1 MATPAKPAAPKKKS
15 ALSSKPASSP
25 PATALVASLSDARG
39 QRVSAILAPL
49 DDLINQFDLSSVAVT
64 RADKRSQDD
73 LDLEYLQA
81 EFSEYTPS
89 PELSA
94 AADTIECRGA
104 SEAQVRQLVS
114 MLGFN
119 RLPLTLAELYGLL
132 AFGRRLSYQ
141 ARLLPQT
148 PPPPAP
154 AATEGFLLAAKA
166 LLANQPADVMKAN
179 LSAGTTLE
187 SEASA
192 WVAQGGG
199 AHAYVLARIQD
210 GLTPVEALKAHR
222 MSVFKLLTVASR
234 QERPAAKFVPGHWP
248 YMSEPVFAPLRDI
261 PYNFVPN
268 YNYPRD
274 KVKTSLGGALI
285 GELDTCRYFGD
296 ASTAFYKNGFYLDRA
311 YTGRDDPVDHADEVG
326 GQETIRVL
334 LAHPKIRETL
344 EKAGLDFMDWL
355 AQAVPFAIEIVPGTP
370 PDELGHCLKEPELH
384 FLIPLGDYPE
394 HNSNSRKYKAWLA
407 RQVAAGKGPPE
418 GLSERD
424 RMVWEYRLSHEAAQ
438 ENKAAAEAAAAASKA
453 AGKGGKSSK
462 AGKTKGEPK

>member
-15 ALSSKPASSP
+15 ALSSMPASSS
-25 PATALVASLSDARG
+25 PAPASVTSLSDARG
-39 QRVSAILAPL
+39 QRVSAVLDPL
-49 DDLINQFDLSSVAVT
+49 DDLINQFDLASVTVV
-64 RADKRSQDD
+64 RADHKSQDD

-81 EFSEYTPS
+81 KFSEYTPS

-114 MLGFN
+114 TLGFN

-166 LLANQPADVMKAN
+166 LLSNQPADVLKAN
-179 LSAGTTLE
+179 LATGTTLE
-187 SEASA
+187 SEAST

-199 AHAYVLARIQD
+199 AHAYVLARIKD

-222 MSVFKLLTVASR
+222 LSVFKFLTVAS
-234 QERPAAKFVPGHWP
+234 QKERPAAQFVPGHWP
-248 YMSEPVFAPLRDI
+248 YMSEPVFAPLRDV

-274 KVKTSLGGALI
+274 KVRTSLGGALL

-296 ASTAFYKNGFYLDRA
+296 ASTAFYKNGYYLDRA
-311 YTGRDDPVDHADEVG
+311 HTGSDDPADHADKVG

-355 AQAVPFAIEIVPGTP
+355 SQAVPFAIEIVPGTP
-370 PDELGHCLKEPELH
+370 PDDLGHCQKEPELH

-394 HNSNSRKYKAWLA
+394 HSSNSRRYKAWLA
-407 RQVAAGKGPPE
+407 RQVAAGIGPPE

-424 RMVWEYRLSHEAAQ
+424 RLVWEYRLSHEAAQ
-438 ENKAAAEAAAAASKA
+438 QNRAAAAASKA
-453 AGKGGKSSK
+453 ASK
-462 AGKTKGEPK
+462 AGKTKGEPKS